1 LKKIITAVILV
12 TLILAAFTTVLSA
25 PRVRA
30 QGQTS
35 EAKVLSYSWYISP
48 PNTVLA
54 LEAGDI
60 VAVGEVQNVGS
71 NVIASVTLSGIA
83 YNSTGQIQ
91 NTADFPAFGTNLLPG
106 QISPF
111 YLDFAPFTS
120 VTKDDTYVSNVTSVT
135 VSVAVISN
143 TNKTQYSGLATS
155 DVTSSNS
162 SGTFT
167 VSGNVQNTGDETIGN
182 VWLLSTFYNATGW
195 VLGVNETSYLD
206 PSGSLAPGDSVQ
218 FVATPVDDPA
228 ELINGEIANYSLLIQ
243 SAPFVPS
250 STPTL
255 PPSGTPPPSTSP
267 TASPSKSSAPVSSG
281 LIYEIA
287 VPVVVVVVVLVALLL
302 LRMRHKNAQLKL
314 PPPPPPPPA
323 P

>member
-12 TLILAAFTTVLSA
+12 ALILAAFTTVLSV

-71 NVIASVTLSGIA
+71 NVITSVTLSGIA

-135 VSVAVISN
+135 VSVAVVSN
-143 TNKTQYSGLATS
+143 TNETQYSGLATS

-182 VWLLSTFYNATGW
+182 VWVLATFYNATGW

-250 STPTL
+250 STPTP
-255 PPSGTPPPSTSP
+255 PPSGTPPPSSTSP

-287 VPVVVVVVVLVALLL
+287 VPVVVVVLVALLL